1 MKVNIFLD
9 SANDMKF
16 RIPIQLMG
24 NAAYKEGHEVKVI
37 QGQDYE
43 DCYIC

>member
-1 MKVNIFLD
+1 MKVKIFSD

-24 NAAYKEGHEVKVI
+24 NAAYKDGHDVEVV
-37 QGQDYE
+37 QGQEYKE
-43 DCYIC
+43 IW